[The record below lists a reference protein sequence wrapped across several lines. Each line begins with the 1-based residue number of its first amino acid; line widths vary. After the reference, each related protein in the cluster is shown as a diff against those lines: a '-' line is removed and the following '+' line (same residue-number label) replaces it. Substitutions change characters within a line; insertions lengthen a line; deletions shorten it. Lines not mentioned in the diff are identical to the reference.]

1 LARTASVGTLQ
12 QIARAFDVALFH
24 GGFTSAARRVILYA
38 YVRTYVGGPP
48 MGTVNAT
55 NARKNLYRLIDDVN
69 ESHEPVTIT
78 GKSTSAVLV
87 SEDDWKAIQETL
99 YLSAI
104 PGMRE
109 SIRKGMREP
118 IGKSSESPG
127 W

>member
-1 LARTASVGTLQ
+1 
-12 QIARAFDVALFH
+12 
-24 GGFTSAARRVILYA
+24 
-38 YVRTYVGGPP
+38 

-118 IGKSSESPG
+118 IEKSSESPG

>member
-1 LARTASVGTLQ
+1 
-12 QIARAFDVALFH
+12 
-24 GGFTSAARRVILYA
+24 
-38 YVRTYVGGPP
+38 

-118 IGKSSESPG
+118 IEKCSESPG